1 VSSFSRCEAAFRT
14 KPEMQSR
21 LKPSFRR
28 TSRPPAALSLYKSD
42 LRAKDVVEI
51 EAIRVTSVRRTL
63 QDVAE
68 GDLLSRDQL
77 QGVLKQALAV
87 GLVDVQ
93 FLTGLTGD
101 QFEFRFDQ

>member
-1 VSSFSRCEAAFRT
+1 
-14 KPEMQSR
+14 
-21 LKPSFRR
+21 
-28 TSRPPAALSLYKSD
+28 LSLYKSD